1 VNNIIILLI
10 PFFFELSGIS
20 PKIQKFPDGVY
31 LTHEQFKNQTPAFNT
46 ELKTIIRSSGDL
58 FWSGGNDYKF
68 ESPIDSLD
76 SDYIKKKIY
85 AYVKKDS
92 VFINCGR
99 HKLQSWYALAIT
111 NGNFIVFRSSVST
124 GKMIGASA
132 LGGAI
137 GGAMVGGNN
146 HMHVL
151 SLRTGNARELDKKY
165 LTGRLEEHPTLLEEY
180 NLEKNRESSEILL
193 KYIDKLNLIT
203 DPFSEAPPK
212 K

>member
-1 VNNIIILLI
+1 MNNIFIIL
-10 PFFFELSGIS
+10 IS
-20 PKIQKFPDGVY
+20 SLFYVGETSQQVQKFPEGIY
-31 LTHEQFKNQTPAFNT
+31 LTHEQFKNQTPAFST
-46 ELKTIIRSSGDL
+46 DLKTITRSSGDL

-68 ESPIDSLD
+68 ESPLDSLD

-111 NGNFIVFRSSVST
+111 NGNFIVFKSSVST

-146 HMHVL
+146 HLHVL

-165 LTGRLEEHPTLLEEY
+165 MMGRLEEHPELMEEY
-180 NLEKNRESSEILL
+180 KLEKKQESSEILL

-203 DPFSEAPPK
+203 DPFSAAPPK